1 MKVLVIL
8 VVGILAAVTLF
19 REFNPPSEATQE
31 RILAG
36 IVLVP

>member
-1 MKVLVIL
+1 MKFLVIL

-19 REFNPPSEATQE
+19 REFGPPPDEAQDQ
-31 RILAG
+31 ILAG